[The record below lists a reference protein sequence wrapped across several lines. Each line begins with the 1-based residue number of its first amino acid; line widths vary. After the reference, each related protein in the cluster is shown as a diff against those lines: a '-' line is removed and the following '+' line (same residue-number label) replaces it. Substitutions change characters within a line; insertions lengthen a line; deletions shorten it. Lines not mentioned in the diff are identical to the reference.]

1 MTYSVNLQWL
11 GRMQKYHKLKRRE
24 GGDGAVTHWLNQLFL
39 TNPGACL
46 QIRPGN
52 SSLPMYSIPPYNQCS
67 RFELPTF
74 SSSSLPVPHID
85 VPTLRCWRQ
94 LQATYLIGSLSKLHI
109 SAEPSTWR
117 SHTWKNW
124 RRTYIRM
131 IREELSIKPSI
142 GSSEATSRSAVW
154 TSQQLFEIKRQGK
167 INGWTR
173 MMRVRIQIWFGD
185 FFATNDG
192 CSCCLCLHST
202 LSLNGSRMSFHGAAA
217 FCATLS
223 TPPIYLSHPDLVSNQ
238 PSAQCPL
245 LQIFWKLPNGIN
257 INICHIMPNK

>member
-1 MTYSVNLQWL
+1 MKYSVNLRWL
-11 GRMQKYHKLKRRE
+11 GWMQKYHKLKRRE

-39 TNPGACL
+39 TNPCACL

-74 SSSSLPVPHID
+74 SSSSLLVPHID

-131 IREELSIKPSI
+131 ICEELSIKPSI
-142 GSSEATSRSAVW
+142 GSSEATSRSSLS
-154 TSQQLFEIKRQGK
+154 TSQRLFEIKRQGK
-167 INGWTR
+167 TNGWTH
-173 MMRVRIQIWFGD
+173 MKVRIQIWFGD
-185 FFATNDG
+185 FFATNYG
-192 CSCCLCLHST
+192 CTCCLCLHST

-238 PSAQCPL
+238 PSAECPL
-245 LQIFWKLPNGIN
+245 LQIFWKFPIGIN